1 MFLARNSAIALAACA
16 LAACATPVVTPPDA
30 DGMVGAPISSVRP
43 LDDIQVAILD
53 ASRGARD
60 RYPAGESFPV
70 SQLFCLEEDEF
81 LVVTAQGLERT
92 LTGPTCQYVDV
103 LSEEEVDRRNA
114 RIVGPRMVGGSM
126 SAEEAAARARESEKA
141 AMRAREREEASRK
154 KMAVRRPLP
163 PPPPPKQMFVLRGSP
178 AALAWYPLGT
188 RVRVDGR
195 VCLPPFSG
203 SVTFQREEGGLVTVE
218 GGTCRAKQEDV
229 RVDGQGPGGG
239 DGP

>member
-1 MFLARNSAIALAACA
+1 MSWVRNSAIALAPCA
-16 LAACATPVVTPPDA
+16 LAACATPVVTEPDA
-30 DGMVGAPISSVRP
+30 DGMVGAPISSVKP
-43 LDDIQVAILD
+43 LDDVQVAILD

-81 LVVTAQGLERT
+81 LVVTAQEVERT

-103 LSEEEVDRRNA
+103 LSEEEIERRNA
-114 RIVGPRMVGGSM
+114 RIVGGSM
-126 SAEEAAARARESEKA
+126 SAEEAAARARE
-141 AMRAREREEASRK
+141 REEA
-154 KMAVRRPLP
+154 RRSQRRVERR

-203 SVTFQREEGGLVTVE
+203 SVTFQREDGGLVTVE

-229 RVDGQGPGGG
+229 RIDGQGPGGG